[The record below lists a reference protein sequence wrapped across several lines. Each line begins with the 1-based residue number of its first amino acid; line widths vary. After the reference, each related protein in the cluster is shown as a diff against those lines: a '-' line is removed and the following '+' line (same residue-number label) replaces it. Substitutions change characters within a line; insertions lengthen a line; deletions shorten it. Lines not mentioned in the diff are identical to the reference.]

1 MNQLFEFES
10 VKFNQIFSHLKKDLQ
25 NIDYTYKIIFEVI
38 KNYENKTNYIVLYI
52 LQ

>member
-1 MNQLFEFES
+1 MNQLFVFES
-10 VKFNQIFSHLKKDLQ
+10 VKFNQIFSHLKKRLTKYR
-25 NIDYTYKIIFEVI
+25 YTYKISFEVI